1 LPVPLVKQVSL
12 RQVLLQEAIDQ
23 LTGTLT
29 VGCGEGLN
37 RFEGQSQGAQPLDHL
52 HTSHRFFTKQAV
64 VALATALGGEKPEV
78 LVLAQNFDRH
88 AGARESCPM
97 VIVCDRNIYL
107 YLSSLTEGPS
117 LVRIVAAFGQT
128 I

>member
-1 LPVPLVKQVSL
+1 MKQVSL

-52 HTSHRFFTKQAV
+52 HTPHRFFAKQAV
-64 VALATALGGEKPEV
+64 VALAAAKGIEEPQI
-78 LVLAQNFDRH
+78 LVLAQDFDRH
-88 AGARESCPM
+88 AGAPGELPDSHRMRP
-97 VIVCDRNIYL
+97 
-107 YLSSLTEGPS
+107 
-117 LVRIVAAFGQT
+117 
-128 I
+128 